1 MSTSSSKPSE
11 ASKNSNEPVK
21 ILAKDTG
28 EEFIHKPAKNM
39 SELKQTEKIAAK
51 LKERKEK
58 RELEARLLKVK
69 KLADSDSDD
78 DVKKWVSKSRKIQT
92 EKDLAEKKVCLCNI
106 VVVFFFIFYIHYCPE
121 LAILHSLFI
130 L

>member
-1 MSTSSSKPSE
+1 MSIEETNKLRLKLGLKPLDVSSSSSKPSDS
-11 ASKNSNEPVK
+11 SKNSNEPEK

-58 RELEARLLKVK
+58 RELETRLLKVK

-78 DVKKWVSKSRKIQT
+78 DVKKWVSKSRKLQT
-92 EKDLAEKKVCLCNI
+92 EKELAEKKVC
-106 VVVFFFIFYIHYCPE
+106 
-121 LAILHSLFI
+121 ILYSLF
-130 L
+130 LL